1 MNVITMLETK
11 RLLLRQW
18 RANDLPGFAQLN
30 ADPEVMRFFPTP
42 LSSTESDQM
51 AQRCANLIAE
61 RGWGF
66 WAAEERSSGSF
77 IGFIGLH
84 IPTAVLPFQPCV
96 EVGWRLAR
104 PWWGEGLATEGARA
118 ALDFAFSRL
127 ALHEVVAFTAVA
139 NRRSEAVMQ
148 RLGMQRDAVT
158 FAHPALPEGHW
169 LREHCLY
176 RAQSQERD
184 FKLDLQ

>member
-1 MNVITMLETK
+1 MLETK

-18 RANDLPGFAQLN
+18 CAADLPSFAQLN
-30 ADPEVMRFFPTP
+30 ADPEVMRFFPA
-42 LSSTESDQM
+42 LLRRTESDQM

-66 WAAEERSSGSF
+66 WAAEERASGAF

-84 IPTAVLPFQPCV
+84 IPTAALPFQPCV

-104 PWWGEGLATEGARA
+104 PWWGQGLATEGAVA

-127 ALHEVVAFTAVA
+127 ALCEVVAFTAVA
-139 NRRSEAVMQ
+139 NQRSEAVMQ
-148 RLGMQRDAVT
+148 RLGMRRDLAT

-169 LREHCLY
+169 LHEHCLY
-176 RAQSQERD
+176 RIQSQEHNL
-184 FKLDLQ
+184 KPALQ

>member
-1 MNVITMLETK
+1 MLETE

-18 RANDLPGFAQLN
+18 CVTDLPSFAQLN
-30 ADPEVMRFFPTP
+30 ADPEVMRFFPAR
-42 LSSTESDQM
+42 LSHAESDQM
-51 AQRCANLIAE
+51 AQRCTNLIAE
-61 RGWGF
+61 RGWGL
-66 WAAEERSSGSF
+66 WAAEECASGAF

-84 IPTAVLPFQPCV
+84 IPTAALPFQPCV

-104 PWWGEGLATEGARA
+104 PWWGQGLATEGARA

-127 ALHEVVAFTAVA
+127 ALREVVAFTAVA

-148 RLGMQRDAVT
+148 RLGMQRDTLT

-176 RAQSQERD
+176 RAQP
-184 FKLDLQ
+184 